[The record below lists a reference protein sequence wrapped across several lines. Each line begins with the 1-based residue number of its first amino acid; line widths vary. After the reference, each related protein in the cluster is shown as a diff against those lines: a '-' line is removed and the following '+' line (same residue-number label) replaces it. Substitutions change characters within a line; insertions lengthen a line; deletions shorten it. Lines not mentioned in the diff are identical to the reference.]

1 LIGQAG
7 LQRVDYFNQRCEV
20 GIALGKDYWGHTS
33 FARTPVH
40 ASSRPAFYGQKV
52 KLTEEEAKALLKDG
66 KVSKE

>member
-1 LIGQAG
+1 
-7 LQRVDYFNQRCEV
+7 
-20 GIALGKDYWGHTS
+20 
-33 FARTPVH
+33 VH